1 MLAFFVYLL
10 LHKIATYATDPFFA
24 GRFAYAWLTMHHL
37 IQAALILGIM
47 LLPFWKRPLST
58 WGINLQNTRQTFQIL
73 KQFAIGWI
81 FFASLYTIIN
91 SWASGWPPLLNFD
104 LTATNIVQY
113 LIFESIVV
121 GISEELLFRGLVYHI
136 LHSFFTTQFRIFG
149 QPISSAGILA
159 AIIFALA
166 HISLEFFPFAVTS
179 FDGMQ
184 VFIAFALGIFYAMI
198 VEKTGSL
205 FGAILAHNISDG
217 WLSLLYIG
225 IHYLSQ

>member
-10 LHKIATYATDPFFA
+10 LHKIATYATDPFLA

-37 IQAALILGIM
+37 IQAALVFGIM

-58 WGINLQNTRQTFQIL
+58 WGINLQNTHQTLVII

-81 FFASLYTIIN
+81 FFASLYTVIS
-91 SWASGWPPLLNFD
+91 SWASGWPPFLAFD
-104 LTATNIVQY
+104 LNTKNIAQY

-121 GISEELLFRGLVYHI
+121 GISEELLFRGLIYQI

-198 VEKTGSL
+198 IEKTGSL

-217 WLSLLYIG
+217 WLAVLYLCLRYWG
-225 IHYLSQ
+225 K